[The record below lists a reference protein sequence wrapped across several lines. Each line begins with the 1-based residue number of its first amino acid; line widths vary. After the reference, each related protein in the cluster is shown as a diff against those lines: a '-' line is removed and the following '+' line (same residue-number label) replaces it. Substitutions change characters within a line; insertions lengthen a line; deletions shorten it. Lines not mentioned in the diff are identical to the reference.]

1 MQKNEISATDF
12 LMSFRT
18 IVELEVLKLM
28 TPRFESRRTILYK
41 IFNIT
46 IPSISPQMTNCNDV
60 FLSTRNPHCILSIP
74 LKMKVI

>member
-46 IPSISPQMTNCNDV
+46 IPSIFPPND
-60 FLSTRNPHCILSIP
+60 
-74 LKMKVI
+74 